1 MTIENHCISRLSLRI
16 LPAGMFVW
24 LFSVIGNDE
33 NFYLE
38 LPTMGF
44 TGCTFILLAIS
55 FEPILLVN
63 DFCFWVDHPQL
74 CLFILYLYLVRS

>member
-1 MTIENHCISRLSLRI
+1 
-16 LPAGMFVW
+16 MFVW

-74 CLFILYLYLVRS
+74 CLFILYLYLDRKKIFVAISIRQRYHLGAD